1 MRLSLCGCFYFTFSF
16 IWVWFEEAGDYRFL
30 SAVPKI
36 VSFSADFRHFFIG
49 VGYLYW
55 HGAGSYTH
63 LRAHETGRKII
74 RRLLLEKQKKKVKP
88 HLVG

>member
-16 IWVWFEEAGDYRFL
+16 VWVWFEEAGDYRFL

-49 VGYLYW
+49 VGYFYW
-55 HGAGSYTH
+55 QGHRQNRHQAPAVN
-63 LRAHETGRKII
+63 LPRRII
-74 RRLLLEKQKKKVKP
+74 CRLHK
-88 HLVG
+88 

>member
-16 IWVWFEEAGDYRFL
+16 VWRGLRKQGVTVFL
-30 SAVPKI
+30 SAVFKI

-55 HGAGSYTH
+55 HGASGVLIGSEFEIFEFA
-63 LRAHETGRKII
+63 R
-74 RRLLLEKQKKKVKP
+74 
-88 HLVG
+88 

>member
-16 IWVWFEEAGDYRFL
+16 VWVWFEEAGDYRFL

-55 HGAGSYTH
+55 HGASGVLIGS
-63 LRAHETGRKII
+63 EFEI
-74 RRLLLEKQKKKVKP
+74 
-88 HLVG
+88 